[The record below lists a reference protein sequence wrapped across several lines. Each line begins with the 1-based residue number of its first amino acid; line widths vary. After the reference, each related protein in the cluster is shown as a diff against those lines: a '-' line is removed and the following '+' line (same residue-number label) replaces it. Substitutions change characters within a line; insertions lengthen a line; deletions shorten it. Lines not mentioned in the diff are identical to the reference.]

1 MLNARE
7 GWMSFTEY
15 QAGLEFTDLRYGFK
29 WRLEKEWNYKGK
41 QVMWTCKAVN
51 KQPLQDDEKDWFVGD
66 IAESLA
72 KV

>member
-1 MLNARE
+1 MDTL
-7 GWMSFTEY
+7 
-15 QAGLEFTDLRYGFK
+15 
-29 WRLEKEWNYKGK
+29 RLEKEWNYKGK